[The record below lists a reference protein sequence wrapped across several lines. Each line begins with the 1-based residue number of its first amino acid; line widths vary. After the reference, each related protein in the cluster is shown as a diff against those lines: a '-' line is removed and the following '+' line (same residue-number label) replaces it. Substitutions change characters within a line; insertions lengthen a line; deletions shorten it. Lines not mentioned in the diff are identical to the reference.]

1 MPMIKDIKIPATKMQ
16 SRIQTA
22 TWVLIYGGLLTLI
35 TGYTLGQMAPV
46 NAQSGWRTADTL
58 MLSGSLAT
66 ALGALL
72 IYIRSRMP

>member
-1 MPMIKDIKIPATKMQ
+1 MPMIKDIKIPATKIQ

-22 TWVLIYGGLLTLI
+22 TWVLIYGGLLALI
-35 TGYTLGQMAPV
+35 TGYAIGQMIPAS
-46 NAQSGWRTADTL
+46 AQDGWRTADTL

>member
-16 SRIQTA
+16 SRIQIA

-35 TGYTLGQMAPV
+35 TGYALGQMAPGALGV
-46 NAQSGWRTADTL
+46 WRTADTL

-66 ALGALL
+66 AVGALL